1 MSKSIGTLQALL
13 ERDVEANTVRK
24 AGSHS
29 RNLLRVK
36 RGLDMVRLLFEQ
48 ILVTEYVY
56 HQLLYVAFCC
66 ILVAFQH
73 VIAACSW
80 QFLTSTECSWMH
92 VLSWVVENGNKSEIT
107 LKRELGLALLRYD
120 PYNAINTEKKKL
132 SHFLFA
138 KENMLVQCINQMI
151 FFLIGIN
158 SIKPLLIFIRSNII
172 EPFLFYT

>member
-1 MSKSIGTLQALL
+1 M
-13 ERDVEANTVRK
+13 
-24 AGSHS
+24 
-29 RNLLRVK
+29 
-36 RGLDMVRLLFEQ
+36 
-48 ILVTEYVY
+48 
-56 HQLLYVAFCC
+56 
-66 ILVAFQH
+66 
-73 VIAACSW
+73 
-80 QFLTSTECSWMH
+80 
-92 VLSWVVENGNKSEIT
+92 ENGNKSEIT